1 MYFGKSTT
9 VKVLKQPRLVHM
21 CSEIPLHG
29 ISTYPSPIRNSLP
42 INIREQTSILSFKI
56 KLKTTF
62 FTVYKYVFTD
72 DDYDNLMDYV
82 PPGAQLSAICERHT
96 TKLLFKVLIRA

>member
-29 ISTYPSPIRNSLP
+29 ISTYPSPIRNFLP

-82 PPGAQLSAICERHT
+82 
-96 TKLLFKVLIRA
+96 LLEHNYLQSVKGTPRSYFSKC